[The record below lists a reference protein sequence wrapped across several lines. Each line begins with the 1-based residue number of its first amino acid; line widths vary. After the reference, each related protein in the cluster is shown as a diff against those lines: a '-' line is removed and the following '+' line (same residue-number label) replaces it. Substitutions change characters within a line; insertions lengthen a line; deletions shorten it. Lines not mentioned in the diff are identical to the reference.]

1 MRQTILVFLLFF
13 IIFLTISETLYGQS
27 LIHQESIEC
36 QPTYGHYW
44 RSDKWGWY
52 GARKIVRTPVE
63 AREILEKFFMLHRG
77 IKIGRIRERAWF
89 FEAEIINR
97 RGVVIDL
104 VLIDKRTGRIRSK
117 F

>member
-1 MRQTILVFLLFF
+1 MRQTILVLLLCF
-13 IIFLTISETLYGQS
+13 ITFLTISETLYGQS

-52 GARKIVRTPVE
+52 GAKKVVRTPAE
-63 AREILEKFFMLHRG
+63 AREILEKFFMLHRS